1 MYNKNMKDYSILEKW
16 IDDYNGAAIY
26 SLVDDKGKR
35 YIGQALHLQQRLE
48 THRRALNKAF
58 KEPNNIE
65 IVENANL
72 IKAVRNGVKFKVEIL
87 YKIPYHETTK
97 NMLRYYENYYF
108 QKYGGY
114 NDTYNITPIYAPVWH
129 YEGYNKIINN

>member
-1 MYNKNMKDYSILEKW
+1 MKNYSILENW

-26 SLVDDKGKR
+26 SLVDYKGKR

-58 KEPNNIE
+58 KEPNNME

-72 IKAVRNGVKFKVEIL
+72 IQAVRNGLKFKVEIL
-87 YKIPYHETTK
+87 YKIPWYETTK

-108 QKYGGY
+108 LKYGGY
-114 NDTYNITPIYAPVWH
+114 NGTYNIAPIYPPVWH
-129 YEGYNKIINN
+129 CEKLNIIKCKSP